1 MLDCGEQDRIDE
13 PGTSSNRAS
22 GYRPDGERRANHR
35 PLNGADSASPAA
47 IRDDAAARDSIRVLI
62 ADPEAAFRA
71 GVRAALEGD
80 GFTIVAESTNAS
92 EAVAQAI
99 QTQPDICLL
108 DIEMPGNGLNA
119 VSAIARQ
126 SPRTTIVV
134 LTHSSASGDLLAS
147 LERGASGYLLKGIGS
162 DELAKSLRA
171 TRLGEPALSRAMVPA
186 LIRQVRGRPQRRI
199 SMPDGPVELTG
210 REWDV
215 AELLR
220 DGLNTVEIGHRL
232 GVSPVTVRRHA
243 ASLMHKLGAAD
254 RNAVIRVLKMF
265 AR

>member
-1 MLDCGEQDRIDE
+1 VLDSTALDPVDGA
-13 PGTSSNRAS
+13 GTSGA
-22 GYRPDGERRANHR
+22 RRAAHR
-35 PLNGADSASPAA
+35 PSGGTRTSRRARTATAAPSRARDVAPAA
-47 IRDDAAARDSIRVLI
+47 DSIRVLI
-62 ADPEAAFRA
+62 ADPEPAFRA
-71 GVRAALEGD
+71 GVRAALEAD
-80 GFTIVAESTNAS
+80 GFTVVAESSNAS
-92 EAVAQAI
+92 AAVAKAVE
-99 QTQPDICLL
+99 TQPDICLL

-134 LTHSSASGDLLAS
+134 LTHSSDSADLLAS
-147 LERGASGYLLKGIGS
+147 LERGASGYLLKGIGT
-162 DELAKSLRA
+162 DDLAKSLRA

-199 SMPDGPVELTG
+199 SMPDGPVELTV

-220 DGLNTVEIGHRL
+220 DGLNTVEIGNRL
-232 GVSPVTVRRHA
+232 GVSPITVRRHA
-243 ASLMHKLGAAD
+243 ASLMHKVGAGD
-254 RNAVIRVLKMF
+254 RKAVIRVLKMF

>member
-1 MLDCGEQDRIDE
+1 LECAELDLIDRA
-13 PGTSSNRAS
+13 TSAEERLLDRSPVGVQVTDITSVGR
-22 GYRPDGERRANHR
+22 RPVRTTRHDLAPAPDAIRIMI
-35 PLNGADSASPAA
+35 ADS
-47 IRDDAAARDSIRVLI
+47 
-62 ADPEAAFRA
+62 EAAFRA
-71 GVRAALEGD
+71 GIRAALEAD
-80 GFTIVAESTNAS
+80 GFAVVAEARDAAT
-92 EAVAQAI
+92 AVAQAASA
-99 QTQPDICLL
+99 QPDICLI
-108 DIEMPGNGLNA
+108 DIAMSGNGLNA

-126 SPRTTIVV
+126 SPRTTIIV
-134 LTHSSASGDLLAS
+134 LTLSSEAGDLLAS
-147 LERGASGYLLKGIGS
+147 LERGASGYLLQGIGAE
-162 DELAKSLRA
+162 ELAKSLRA

-199 SMPDGPVELTG
+199 SMPDGPVELTV

-243 ASLMHKLGAAD
+243 ASVMHKLGAGD
-254 RNAVIRVLKMF
+254 RRAAVRVLKMF